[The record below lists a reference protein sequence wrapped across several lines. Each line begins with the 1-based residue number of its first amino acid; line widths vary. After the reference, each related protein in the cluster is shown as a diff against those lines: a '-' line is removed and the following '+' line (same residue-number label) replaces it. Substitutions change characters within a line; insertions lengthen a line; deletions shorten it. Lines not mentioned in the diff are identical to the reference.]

1 MIQVAALT
9 NLIPITRC
17 RLSGSTNLIP
27 VADFGEHALSGV
39 FPKPGDPPVMR
50 GPLGLCWCPD
60 SGLLQLDHVYPA
72 DVMYGANYG
81 YRSGLNASMVRHLHA
96 KARKLEQMAGL
107 KAGDVV
113 LDIGS
118 NDGTLLGGYET
129 RGLDLVGMDPTANKF
144 VSLGLYPAN
153 AAVLPWFFDAE
164 TYLKYRPRAKLIT
177 SIACLYDLDDP
188 LTFARHVA
196 DCLARD
202 GQWHLEV
209 AYMPAML
216 RSGAYDAVCQE
227 HACYYSARTLRRL
240 LHMAGFY
247 VADVE
252 FNDVNGGSMAITA
265 KVLNHPLGRNEH
277 VGFVVGEE
285 DTIGL
290 NSPAPYIDFA
300 NRAAVHRGELR
311 KLLTDLHASGARILC
326 YGASTKGNT
335 LLQYC
340 GIGPDLAL
348 AAAEVNPDKFGCL
361 TATGIPIVSEDEA
374 RAMEPTHYLV
384 LPHHFRAGI
393 LERERAFR
401 ERGGKFI
408 FPFPIEVV

>member
-1 MIQVAALT
+1 MSKP
-9 NLIPITRC
+9 IPLTRC

-39 FPKPGDPPVMR
+39 FPRPGDPPVMR

-60 SGLLQLDHVYPA
+60 SGLLQLDHVYDPA
-72 DVMYGANYG
+72 DLYNDGYG

-96 KARKLEQMAGL
+96 KARKLEAMAGL

-153 AAVLPWFFDAE
+153 AAVLPWFFDAQ
-164 TYLKYRPRAKLIT
+164 TYLQYRPRAKLIT
-177 SIACLYDLDDP
+177 SISMLYDLDDP
-188 LTFARHVA
+188 LTFARDVA
-196 DCLARD
+196 ACLAPD
-202 GQWHLEV
+202 GLWHLEV

-227 HACYYSARTLRRL
+227 HACYYSLKTLHRL
-240 LHMAGFY
+240 LYDAGFY
-247 VADVE
+247 IEDTE
-252 FNDVNGGSMAITA
+252 FNDVNGGSVAVTASLGKGAWSYAGMAVGRFIAEEQMLSEKATPYWKFTA
-265 KVLNHPLGRNEH
+265 RAETHRKSL
-277 VGFVVGEE
+277 
-285 DTIGL
+285 TGL
-290 NSPAPYIDFA
+290 
-300 NRAAVHRGELR
+300 
-311 KLLTDLHASGARILC
+311 LHHLKSSGARILC

-340 GIGPDLAL
+340 GIGPDLVL

-361 TATGIPIVSEDEA
+361 TATGIPIVGEDEA

-401 ERGGKFI
+401 EKGGKFI
-408 FPFPIEVV
+408 WPFPLEIK